1 MAGCQTGAC
10 RLTAILVPM
19 ASNKNIPGEI
29 KEFLAPD
36 FLWGCSAFFFSLSC
50 GRSNIKGLIN
60 MSMLKHFLRKTIS
73 IRDTAVR
80 TDMKEDF
87 YHGVLFGILGVK
99 A

>member
-1 MAGCQTGAC
+1 M
-10 RLTAILVPM
+10 
-19 ASNKNIPGEI
+19 
-29 KEFLAPD
+29 
-36 FLWGCSAFFFSLSC
+36 
-50 GRSNIKGLIN
+50 IN

-73 IRDTAVR
+73 FRDTAVR

>member
-1 MAGCQTGAC
+1 MDMFREEAKKDGKTLNALCHALQRGNAEEAQLQL
-10 RLTAILVPM
+10 R
-19 ASNKNIPGEI
+19 KY
-29 KEFLAPD
+29 
-36 FLWGCSAFFFSLSC
+36 
-50 GRSNIKGLIN
+50 
-60 MSMLKHFLRKTIS
+60 LKKTIS